1 MSESDILNELI
12 KQFDETQKLIDESKN
27 TITKLK
33 NPEKYKISE
42 STLNKH
48 DGLKFEKNKLEQFK
62 NPSDPNKRKLKV
74 LRYVIKYNEEL
85 IKKYLSIQDKI
96 KNKDI
101 EAEMLRLSHLIRIQK
116 KIGNSIDSIIKTRR
130 NRIDRIMK
138 IRKVMNLNKN
148 NNNSIFNG
156 PIKKLKPI
164 KKNNLFNSSNN
175 NSNNNN
181 SSNNNSNNNNSN
193 NNNLNNSNNN
203 NLNNMQNAGSKKK
216 KYKEAQNN

>member
-1 MSESDILNELI
+1 MSESDIINELI

-42 STLNKH
+42 NTLNKH
-48 DGLKFEKNKLEQFK
+48 YGLIIEKNRLEQL
-62 NPSDPNKRKLKV
+62 NNNSDLNKRKLEGLK
-74 LRYVIKYNEEL
+74 YAIKYNEEL
-85 IKKYLSIQDKI
+85 IKKYSSILDKI

-101 EAEMLRLSHLIRIQK
+101 EPEMLRLSHLIRIQK
-116 KIGNSIDSIIKTRR
+116 KIK

-148 NNNSIFNG
+148 YNNSIFNG

-181 SSNNNSNNNNSN
+181 SNNNNSSNNNSNNNNSIN
-193 NNNLNNSNNN
+193 NNSNNN
-203 NLNNMQNAGSKKK
+203 N
-216 KYKEAQNN
+216 QNNNNQNNNNSNNNNSK